1 MPEPEGEQAA
11 DDGADNSN
19 FERVGEQHAEGK
31 AGGHAASRTDARAVT
46 LMAAAMASASA
57 LSAFRLPGIFAIRRP
72 EPTDTM
78 QSLLPPSGSHSTTTG
93 AKAVSVAAISAQL
106 GASIT
111 HPLRYGCAHAAR
123 QRCGGKRL
131 NGHRLRGGNGRDA
144 STNLVGV
151 LLPRQERH
159 DHTNSHPKACRLC
172 LSSK

>member
-57 LSAFRLPGIFAIRRP
+57 LSAFRLPGIFAIKRP

-93 AKAVSVAAISAQL
+93 AIAVSVAAISAQL
-106 GASIT
+106 
-111 HPLRYGCAHAAR
+111 
-123 QRCGGKRL
+123 
-131 NGHRLRGGNGRDA
+131 DA
-144 STNLVGV
+144 SLMPTPCGAGAQSRTTSENDGRVSGGAGHSGKP
-151 LLPRQERH
+151 PR
-159 DHTNSHPKACRLC
+159 
-172 LSSK
+172 